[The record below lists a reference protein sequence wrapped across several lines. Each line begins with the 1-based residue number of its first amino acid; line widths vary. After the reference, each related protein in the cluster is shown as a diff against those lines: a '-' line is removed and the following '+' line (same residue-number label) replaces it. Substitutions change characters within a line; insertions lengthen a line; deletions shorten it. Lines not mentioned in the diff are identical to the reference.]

1 MLRIEGTATLNRTND
16 TKKSTPF
23 LEVVNLSFTAW
34 AVGVTP
40 LPVQKGT
47 GFMAKTIKPYRNK
60 GECLQIQND
69 DLQAVTELCISSLK
83 KHGGKQ
89 ALYADTPQE
98 LQRFMN
104 DVTGYFQMLH
114 DANEDTEPD
123 KQLYPSIE
131 GLCLHMGFSRNVL
144 SQYGKRSSEW
154 REAIDTVRNAIATC
168 KIQLA
173 SHFRIPPLVFV
184 FDMTNNC
191 SYYNT
196 SEFRISTEPPQDTA
210 DTPRIPLTQLREIAE
225 RTEPLEIP
233 EDSI

>member
-1 MLRIEGTATLNRTND
+1 
-16 TKKSTPF
+16 
-23 LEVVNLSFTAW
+23 
-34 AVGVTP
+34 
-40 LPVQKGT
+40 
-47 GFMAKTIKPYRNK
+47 MAKTIKPYRNK

-131 GLCLHMGFSRNVL
+131 GLCLYMGFSRNVL
-144 SQYGKRSSEW
+144 SQYGKRSSAW

-184 FDMTNNC
+184 FDLTNNC
-191 SYYNT
+191 AYYNT
-196 SEFRISTEPPQDTA
+196 NQFVLRPEQAQDTA
-210 DTPRIPLTQLREIAE
+210 TTPRIPVEEILRVAE
-225 RTEPLEIP
+225 MP
-233 EDSI
+233 ELPDMPQNGRKD